1 MRLFLDPADRPPTV
15 AWFEWL
21 SILILAYNCLVS
33 DVPWLAVLAFAL
45 LMLWNIVAISRQR
58 SRAAHWLL
66 TVINAIFYATLPFR
80 LSPGDLQL
88 SFATLGETI
97 EWAVLILYLTTLW
110 LLWSRPMSV
119 WIASRPKVE
128 TRFPV

>member
-1 MRLFLDPADRPPTV
+1 MRLFLNPADRPPTV

-21 SILILAYNCLVS
+21 SIFIVAYNCLVS

-45 LMLWNIVAISRQR
+45 LMLWIIVAISRQR
-58 SRAAHWLL
+58 SNAARWLL

-80 LSPGDLQL
+80 LLPGDLQL

-97 EWAVLILYLTTLW
+97 EWAALFLYLMTLW
-110 LLWSRPMSV
+110 LLWSRPMSE
-119 WIASRPKVE
+119 WIASRPRV
-128 TRFPV
+128 